1 MDALYAAVSGMGQAM
16 GRLDAIATQVAG
28 VGSLDDQV
36 RASDV
41 AGMISA
47 KTDFEANVKVLETA
61 DRMLGALLDIKT

>member
-1 MDALYAAVSGMGQAM
+1 MDALYAAAGGMGQAM
-16 GRLDAIATQVAG
+16 GRLDAIASQVAG

-36 RASDV
+36 QASDV

-61 DRMLGALLDIKT
+61 NRMLGSLLDIKT